1 MRRLQVTLALV
12 LACAAAEAQTRGYH
26 VVKKPRLA
34 LAVTGAALFI
44 TGYGLAF
51 VTAFTPEA
59 NGEAWCAVP
68 IVGPWVAVARDAKNA
83 ADDLLF
89 ATQGVLQITGA
100 VLLAIGLVPRE
111 VHVAQ
116 TITTI
121 SPSGI
126 VLRF

>member
-1 MRRLQVTLALV
+1 MRRLCVTLALV
-12 LACAAAEAQTRGYH
+12 LACSVADAQTRGYH

-34 LAVTGAALFI
+34 LALTGAALFLS
-44 TGYGLAF
+44 GYALAF

-68 IVGPWVAVARDAKNA
+68 LVGPWVALARDAKTPL
-83 ADDLLF
+83 DDLNF
-89 ATQGVLQITGA
+89 ATQGALQVTGA

-111 VHVAQ
+111 VRIAQ
-116 TITTI
+116 TITTFT
-121 SPSGI
+121 PSGI

>member
-1 MRRLQVTLALV
+1 MRRLCVTLALV
-12 LACAAAEAQTRGYH
+12 LACNAASAQTRGYH

-34 LAVTGAALFI
+34 LALTGAALFLS
-44 TGYGLAF
+44 GYGLAF

-68 IVGPWVAVARDAKNA
+68 LVGPWVAIARDAKTPLDYLN
-83 ADDLLF
+83 F
-89 ATQGVLQITGA
+89 ATQGALEITGA
-100 VLLAIGLVPRE
+100 VLLAIGLVPHE
-111 VHVAQ
+111 VRIAQ
-116 TITTI
+116 TITTL

>member
-1 MRRLQVTLALV
+1 MRRLCVTLALV
-12 LACAAAEAQTRGYH
+12 LAAGSADAQTRAFH
-26 VVKKPRLA
+26 VVKKPRAALA
-34 LAVTGAALFI
+34 LTGAALFI
-44 TGYGLAF
+44 AGYALAF

-68 IVGPWVAVARDAKNA
+68 FVGPWVAVARDAKNP

-89 ATQGVLQITGA
+89 STQGVLQATGA
-100 VLLAIGLVPRE
+100 ILLAIGLIPRE

-116 TITTI
+116 TITSL

>member
-1 MRRLQVTLALV
+1 MRRLCVTLALV
-12 LACAAAEAQTRGYH
+12 LASSAADAQTLGYH

-34 LAVTGAALFI
+34 LALTGAALFI
-44 TGYGLAF
+44 AGYGLAF

-59 NGEAWCAVP
+59 GGEAWCAAP
-68 IVGPWVAVARDAKNA
+68 IVGPWVAIARDAKSP

-111 VHVAQ
+111 VRIAQ
-116 TITTI
+116 TITTL
-121 SPSGI
+121 SPLGI
-126 VLRF
+126 ETHF

>member
-1 MRRLQVTLALV
+1 MRRLCVTLALG
-12 LACAAAEAQTRGYH
+12 LACSSAQALTRGYH

-34 LAVTGAALFI
+34 LALTGAALFI
-44 TGYGLAF
+44 SGYALAF

-68 IVGPWVAVARDAKNA
+68 LVGPWVALARDAKNP

-89 ATQGVLQITGA
+89 ATQGALQITGA
-100 VLLAIGLVPRE
+100 VLLAIGLVPHE
-111 VHVAQ
+111 VRIAQ
-116 TITTI
+116 TITTL